1 MNNPLLPK
9 LAVAS
14 LVFCAVGAIAEVSVK
29 TPGQEI
35 KVGKGSDV
43 HVRADGVS
51 AIATEGNNASVTV
64 GGIDANA
71 DIQGVMIINGRVSID
86 GKEIPANVTR
96 YKSPRTGTVYL
107 IQRKG
112 GSVNVTTEEGAK
124 K

>member
-1 MNNPLLPK
+1 MNNSLLSK

-14 LVFCAVGAIAEVSVK
+14 LVFCAAGAIAQVSIK

-35 KVGKGSDV
+35 KVGKGGGV
-43 HVRADGVS
+43 NVRAEGVT
-51 AIATEGNNASVTV
+51 AIATEGNDASVTI

-71 DIQGVMIINGRVSID
+71 NIQGVTVINDRVSID
-86 GKEIPANVTR
+86 GKEIPANVSR
-96 YKSPRTGTVYL
+96 YKSPRTGTIYL

-112 GSVNVTTEEGAK
+112 GSVNVTTEERAK

>member
-1 MNNPLLPK
+1 MNNSLLSK

-14 LVFCAVGAIAEVSVK
+14 LIFCAAGAIAQVSVK
-29 TPGQEI
+29 TPGQEVRI
-35 KVGKGSDV
+35 GKGGGV
-43 HVRADGVS
+43 NVRAEGGTAV
-51 AIATEGNNASVTV
+51 ATEGNTANVTI

-71 DIQGVMIINGRVSID
+71 NVQGVTIINGRVSID

-112 GSVNVTTEEGAK
+112 DSVNVTTDDGVRK
-124 K
+124 